1 MHIIIHQYGLVHTLC
16 PLVNSFN
23 SSGFTTTLLG
33 LICTNKM
40 YYDLL
45 HLSCRTHYRKLKFS
59 ITQLTA
65 KILSIHVKIN
75 SPILGWHT
83 LSTTHNLM
91 LLWTANLQI
100 IKKEYPLSV
109 ANIFTLHITIYTCI
123 NWTERIF
130 PQLYVSFSSFSRNN
144 YVVGSV
150 PSTGASTQAITSYMP
165 EEIIWGHRF
174 EMLDTIQKRDGKVLV
189 DYSKFQLTM
198 AVDNMPLCS
207 AAALAQTWQEPL
219 SAAPTL
225 NGIVGVS

>member
-1 MHIIIHQYGLVHTLC
+1 MLKGNTPFQWLISSHSTL
-16 PLVNSFN
+16 
-23 SSGFTTTLLG
+23 
-33 LICTNKM
+33 
-40 YYDLL
+40 
-45 HLSCRTHYRKLKFS
+45 
-59 ITQLTA
+59 
-65 KILSIHVKIN
+65 LSIHA
-75 SPILGWHT
+75 
-83 LSTTHNLM
+83 TT
-91 LLWTANLQI
+91 
-100 IKKEYPLSV
+100 ES
-109 ANIFTLHITIYTCI
+109 
-123 NWTERIF
+123 IF

-207 AAALAQTWQEPL
+207 AATLAQTWQEPL
-219 SAAPTL
+219 SAASNL